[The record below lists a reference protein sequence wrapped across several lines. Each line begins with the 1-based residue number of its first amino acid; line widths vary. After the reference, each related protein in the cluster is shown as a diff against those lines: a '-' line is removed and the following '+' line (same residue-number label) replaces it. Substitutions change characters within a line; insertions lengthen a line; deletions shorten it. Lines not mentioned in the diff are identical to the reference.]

1 LPIEHDDN
9 TTRAVARL
17 PGLDIAIEHRRLDDA
32 ERISI
37 HLQAAPSFAA
47 FGEALDIA
55 NPFAFWTRAAQLA
68 FLPWLAWSPWLG
80 ASRALLP
87 PVASEAPPTAPE
99 A

>member
-1 LPIEHDDN
+1 MPIEHDDH
-9 TTRAVARL
+9 TTRAIARL

-47 FGEALDIA
+47 FSDALGIA
-55 NPFAFWTRAAQLA
+55 NPFAFWARSAQFA
-68 FLPWLAWSPWLG
+68 FLPWLAWSPWLT
-80 ASRALLP
+80 ASRALLSD
-87 PVASEAPPTAPE
+87 ANEAPPTAPE